1 LFSVKEL
8 AVGENVAGYFS
19 SAVAV
24 IADSNTATSA
34 AVIKRAGSSV
44 ERQTSVTGKLQT
56 GGLIRKTVKENTGNG
71 GGGPHFPLWIRVPLI
86 PPSLSRSSRRPFYR
100 RLPPKMAAKTHTQ
113 PG

>member
-24 IADSNTATSA
+24 IVDSNTATSA

-44 ERQTSVTGKLQT
+44 E
-56 GGLIRKTVKENTGNG
+56 
-71 GGGPHFPLWIRVPLI
+71 
-86 PPSLSRSSRRPFYR
+86 
-100 RLPPKMAAKTHTQ
+100 
-113 PG
+113 